1 MFLILSVCDVL
12 TSHMI
17 HVYTRKTT
25 RMSEFPKTVLVN
37 QQLTGTLTS
46 PIPFSAPHPQVL
58 TNSINTHTSHKHRLG
73 DCSQHITGNVV
84 RIVMSVLF
92 AVVNVV
98 RCVLFR
104 DWKRMTDASER
115 LGQLLLQGWT
125 MTEMLCPD
133 AARCHGTPLMRPR
146 NADHML
152 CVSCDR
158 WFVRT
163 PDGNIALEH
172 PETKE
177 KEKET
182 PKPQKL
188 EEKECKEKNDA
199 PAPAPAPVPVP
210 TPASDASPDGDDA
223 DASAVARGA
232 MARLVAVI
240 EAQSAALRTDA
251 DCATITAACRAL
263 EAAAAAYEAL
273 RPLARRA

>member
-1 MFLILSVCDVL
+1 
-12 TSHMI
+12 
-17 HVYTRKTT
+17 
-25 RMSEFPKTVLVN
+25 
-37 QQLTGTLTS
+37 
-46 PIPFSAPHPQVL
+46 
-58 TNSINTHTSHKHRLG
+58 
-73 DCSQHITGNVV
+73 
-84 RIVMSVLF
+84 
-92 AVVNVV
+92 
-98 RCVLFR
+98 
-104 DWKRMTDASER
+104 MTDASER

-251 DCATITAACRAL
+251 HCATITAACRAL

>member
-58 TNSINTHTSHKHRLG
+58 TNSINTH
-73 DCSQHITGNVV
+73 ITQAPVGGLLAAHHWKCGENCDVSVV
-84 RIVMSVLF
+84 CRCECGEV
-92 AVVNVV
+92 
-98 RCVLFR
+98 CVLFR

-177 KEKET
+177 T
-182 PKPQKL
+182 PKPQKVD
-188 EEKECKEKNDA
+188 EKECKEKNDL
-199 PAPAPAPVPVP
+199 PAPA
-210 TPASDASPDGDDA
+210 PASDASPDGDDA

-232 MARLVAVI
+232 MARLVEVI